1 MEPNLWTFLII
12 CTLTL
17 GGFLYILI
25 TTVNKKQMRDLEFE
39 TKKLEKMDI
48 KTEVGAAVDKKL
60 KDVFARIEVLESIV
74 TDKTVALDNEISKL
88 K

>member
-1 MEPNLWTFLII
+1 MEPNLWTFLIV

-25 TTVNKKQMRDLEFE
+25 TTVNKKQIRDLEFE
-39 TKKLEKMDI
+39 TQKLEKVNI
-48 KTEVGAAVDKKL
+48 QTEVDAAVDKKL
-60 KDVFARIEVLESIV
+60 KEVMKRIEVLESIV
-74 TDKTVALDNEISKL
+74 TTKTFALDEEISKL